1 MANMLNENFELLKQL
16 FTDCLNAKN
25 NIKDTK
31 VDLDEKLKIG
41 SLEFV
46 VIKKI
51 NRLVKYKVRS
61 GREELQAQKTL
72 VDCNRLHLQNLLYE
86 VNYLK
91 REIKHCYRFK
101 SQDEDI
107 DIYEQR
113 IDSVPE
119 SKLSHKD
126 RIERLEREL
135 NLRKKLSDDCN
146 KLLNDKNMV
155 FNQIIVKM
163 ENLSTFAPS
172 LRTLLKATRPL
183 QEALQMPI
191 EQKWKLEQKVHM
203 LPEPLYLAYVNLR
216 AIEQLEGG
224 FDLVVLG
231 QEDELKT
238 YEMKKN
244 ETSSLQ
250 DQSFFLQPHPL
261 SLQIKFTDACFAND
275 YIAVKVY
282 YLPLLEIVT
291 GYCEIYLNENQINHS
306 ESNVLQDFLKFI
318 GEDDMGDSLPYST
331 ATLNLQNHNITLDEF
346 YKKLAKN
353 NLGKPYRWLQHLCG
367 NTSFNSVKNDHN
379 KILKLKDFTSD
390 CVKKLKSYWNSRL
403 ILITQIR
410 SFMNKTLD
418 EYIDT
423 KLGCT
428 KPNCALVQWSAI
440 SWEEY
445 EGSETTLQLINQ
457 KLADET
463 CSFFRAVIVLSSAKM
478 ECLISISNK
487 YPLNIPLWTITVHWN
502 GHHNAL
508 NNSSIKI
515 MEQYT
520 NSLNDSKPPSL
531 NLLAKQLLRTMYS
544 FDIFLETEGP
554 LYQPLE
560 YNKEKSF
567 IKSFSK
573 RIRVRPYKK
582 ITKGSIN
589 YFKQ

>member
-1 MANMLNENFELLKQL
+1 MANILHEHFELLKQL

-25 NIKDTK
+25 SIKDTK
-31 VDLDEKLKIG
+31 IDLDEKLKIG

-51 NRLVKYKVRS
+51 NRLVKYKLRS

-107 DIYEQR
+107 DIYEEQN
-113 IDSVPE
+113 DSFVE
-119 SKLSHKD
+119 SKLSHKE
-126 RIERLEREL
+126 RIQRLEREL
-135 NLRKKLSDDCN
+135 NLRKKLSEDCN
-146 KLLNDKNMV
+146 KLLNDKNLV

-183 QEALQMPI
+183 QDALQMPI

-203 LPEPLYLAYVNLR
+203 LPQQLYLAYVNLK

-224 FDLVVLG
+224 FNLIVQG
-231 QEDELKT
+231 HEESLKT
-238 YEMKKN
+238 YEMGKN
-244 ETSSLQ
+244 SDTYQKDADYL
-250 DQSFFLQPHPL
+250 LQPHPL
-261 SLQIKFTDACFAND
+261 SLQIKLTDDNFLND
-275 YIAVKVY
+275 YIDVRIY
-282 YLPLLEIVT
+282 YLPLLDIAT
-291 GYCEIYLNENQINHS
+291 AHCEIFLIENQINQT
-306 ESNVLQDFLKFI
+306 EVNVLQDFLKFI
-318 GEDDMGDSLPYST
+318 GENDMGNSLPDSI
-331 ATLNLQNHNITLDEF
+331 ANLNLQNHNISLEEFQMFTLKHNF
-346 YKKLAKN
+346 
-353 NLGKPYRWLQHLCG
+353 GKPYRWLQYLCG
-367 NTSFNSVKNDHN
+367 NSSFSDAKNDHT
-379 KILKLKDFTSD
+379 KQLKLKEFAVN
-390 CVKKLKSYWNSRL
+390 CVKKIKNYWNLRL
-403 ILITQIR
+403 VLITQIR
-410 SFMNKTLD
+410 SFMNKNLD
-418 EYIDT
+418 EYIDNEI
-423 KLGCT
+423 GCT
-428 KPNCALVQWSAI
+428 KPNCSLVQWSVI

-445 EGSETTLQLINQ
+445 EGSETTAQLISQN
-457 KLADET
+457 LADFT
-463 CSFFRAVIVLSSAKM
+463 CCFFRAVIVLGSAKM
-478 ECLISISNK
+478 ECLICVSNK
-487 YPLNIPLWTITVHWN
+487 YPLNVPLWTITVHWN

-508 NNSSIKI
+508 NNSSIKM
-515 MEQYT
+515 MELHT
-520 NSLNDSKPPSL
+520 NTLSDYKSVSPI
-531 NLLAKQLLRTMYS
+531 LLAKQLLRTMYS

-573 RIRVRPYKK
+573 RTRVRPYKK